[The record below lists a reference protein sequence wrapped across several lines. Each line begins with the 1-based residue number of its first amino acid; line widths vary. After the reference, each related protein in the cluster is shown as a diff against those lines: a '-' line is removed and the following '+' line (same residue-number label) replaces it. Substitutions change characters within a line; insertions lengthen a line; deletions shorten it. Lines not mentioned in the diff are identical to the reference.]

1 MKKFLLLIATVL
13 TSMTMSAQADYFEF
27 VDKDGNVVPDGTT
40 LTLTEVTT
48 DEDPFTGEVTT
59 TMFSHLNVRNKTSET
74 RYLRINMFIERID
87 NGTYQLCFPMACK
100 KYDDVTNIVTEGGS
114 VPANELKDLQTEW
127 IPTEEGGCDVT
138 LTVEVLNMTGSILNS
153 TYTYV
158 CDGPTVTLHYRNGIH
173 DEVVGDI
180 TGDGKVDISDVNAV
194 INMMLGKVEKVDAA
208 DVTDDGNVDI
218 SDVNAVINLML
229 GK

>member
-27 VDKDGNVVPDGTT
+27 VGKDGNVVPDGTT
-40 LTLTEVTT
+40 LTLNEVTHIDDGT
-48 DEDPFTGEVTT
+48 DVFDV
-59 TMFSHLNVRNKTSET
+59 MYSNLYVRNKTSET

-87 NGTYQLCFPMACK
+87 NGVYQLCFPSACRP
-100 KYDDVTNIVTEGGS
+100 YYDVTNIVTEGG
-114 VPANELKDLQTEW
+114 PMTANQLKDMMTEW

-138 LTVEVLNMTGSILNS
+138 FTVEVLNMTGTILNP

-180 TGDGKVDISDVNAV
+180 TGDGNVDISDVNAV
-194 INMMLGKVEKVDAA
+194 INMMLGKAEKVDAA

>member
-1 MKKFLLLIATVL
+1 
-13 TSMTMSAQADYFEF
+13 MSAQADYFEF
-27 VDKDGNVVPDGTT
+27 VGKDGNVVPDGTT
-40 LTLTEVTT
+40 LTLNEVTHIDDGT
-48 DEDPFTGEVTT
+48 DVFDV
-59 TMFSHLNVRNKTSET
+59 MYSNLYVRNKTSET

-87 NGTYQLCFPMACK
+87 NGVYQLCFPSACRP
-100 KYDDVTNIVTEGGS
+100 YYDVTNIVTEGG
-114 VPANELKDLQTEW
+114 PMTANQLKDMMTEW

-138 LTVEVLNMTGSILNS
+138 FTVEVLNMTGTILNP

-180 TGDGKVDISDVNAV
+180 TGDGNVDISDVNAV
-194 INMMLGKVEKVDAA
+194 INMMLGKAEKVDAA

>member
-1 MKKFLLLIATVL
+1 MKKILLLIASVL
-13 TSMTMSAQADYFEF
+13 TSMTMLAQADYFEF

-48 DEDPFTGEVTT
+48 EEDVFGEVTS
-59 TMFSHLNVRNKTSET
+59 TMYSHLNLRNKTSET

-100 KYDDVTNIVTEGGS
+100 SYYDVTNIVTEGGTI
-114 VPANELKDLQTEW
+114 AGNELKDLMTEW
-127 IPTEEGGCDVT
+127 IPTDEGGCDVT
-138 LTVEVLNMTGSILNS
+138 LTVEVLNMSGSILNP

-158 CDGPTVTLHYRNGIH
+158 CDGPTVTLHYRNGIE
-173 DEVVGDI
+173 DVV
-180 TGDGKVDISDVNAV
+180 TGDVTGNGQVDIADVNAV
-194 INMMLGKVEKVDAA
+194 INMMLGKVEQTAAA
-208 DVTDDGNVDI
+208 DVTGEGNVDI
-218 SDVNAVINLML
+218 ADVNAVINIML